1 MKIDKNRKLK
11 GSVLLTVVSVMALL
25 IIFMASTVTLATA
38 ANNRSHANYS
48 DSQAEYTARAA
59 IEGFSQALTTNN
71 ALAQSILAMDKG
83 DTFTPAVVINDPGMG
98 NVGYYDGNH
107 WVSDRIKIEYI
118 KDNWGYDEEKAEWAN
133 MQVLK
138 VTATARVGKQEKSIC
153 YYLEKTGESSPSK
166 SNNIKGFQTLG
177 GGGMQNNGTF
187 SGALCLGLGQP
198 DTIDDGHGNS
208 VPIEYGTSNDFMAY
222 VTDGFV
228 NGSLVQNMGSNF
240 EWHVPTSD
248 SHFVVT
254 QDLGVNNAGFNI
266 FVDYPYAKTSTGGQF
281 TYEDFGQKD
290 IPYLYVGGRIRF
302 HGTGEGGLTVKNE
315 GVNNGRAKSKDS
327 PFNIFAGSCD
337 VKGMSLQATDLY
349 LFDDDPNQVSY
360 PAGSTKISEAN
371 LYKWS
376 SSVINKT
383 ADQFYSEGG
392 SIYCN
397 HNMEIYQ
404 ALKVKGNL
412 VIQGNLTIGQNGSVE
427 VGGDLVIKGRCYRNT
442 DVGTD
447 KTANDTLNKITC
459 HGRIFYDTT
468 DTVAYYLAKNSEA
481 SGSLKPGYVKV
492 ENAEFGTYRVDNIEI
507 INKPVEGEIVEVPN
521 KQVTN
526 PATVVICNGKN
537 GDWSG
542 WKIEDTNQPIEV
554 VGNVAA
560 NWVDYSQASVYYV
573 DGKGYTSVPYYVS
586 NPDGTSSADITVEAT
601 TKYYKIGTQII
612 SADEAG
618 AKYLLCDG
626 KGNATEKIV
635 DFASEY
641 YIAGPDGE
649 PTEEYTTD
657 FVLYTYYAYNKDGEV
672 TTTKVD
678 DKPVFYI
685 VNPETGDV
693 DTHTTDEPVSYYYYD
708 AEADTFHTATES
720 EAMDTSGGTKY
731 VAWYNPLVPATAEYY
746 YYDVDPRPLADNPA
760 ELAAHQITEAEA
772 VNRAN
777 TSYFSVSSY
786 PGYSTNPIGSSVYP
800 KNMTKA
806 ALNAGSTK
814 IVKQLDEAIRDIGGD
829 PDVDVTQAGA
839 SIIPDGAYNSN
850 YDYSAI
856 TNVID
861 ISSKGGQTINID
873 QSTVITGTAPSGQG
887 VTFKIKATSGM
898 FIVLKDT
905 KISSNG
911 VFIVEGNDTVNFL
924 LDGDVNIE
932 KLGIFTNKILN
943 QFEIAIVDGKPDYF
957 GDQTKN
963 KNINKVVRI
972 NESDKMN
979 INMYGKKGS
988 TLTVGNGCFVCAS
1001 ARCPFT
1007 KLTMATGATGMAA
1020 DWRYV
1025 DNYNHIITPTNGKM
1039 VNWIGS
1045 GLFDSSSAL
1054 SNNFKLL
1061 YTNSTGDANDEVKN
1075 DQVIGANWYA
1085 KYYDAY

>member
-118 KDNWGYDEEKAEWAN
+118 KDNWGYDEEKEEWAN

-138 VTATARVGKQEKSIC
+138 VSATAKVGKQEKSIC
-153 YYLEKTGESSPSK
+153 YYLEKTGESKPSK
-166 SNNIKGFQTLG
+166 GNNIKGFQTIG
-177 GGGMQNNGTF
+177 GGGMQNNGLF

-198 DTIDDGHGNS
+198 DTIAG
-208 VPIEYGTSNDFMAY
+208 VPVEYTTRNDFIAY

-228 NGSLVQNMGSNF
+228 NGSMVQALGDNF

-248 SHFVVT
+248 SHFVIT
-254 QDLGVNNAGFNI
+254 QDLGVNNSGFTVY
-266 FVDYPYAKTSTGGQF
+266 VDYPYAKTSSGGQF
-281 TYEDFGQKD
+281 AYEEFGQKD
-290 IPYLYVGGRIRF
+290 IPYLYVGGKITTY
-302 HGTGEGGLTVKNE
+302 TGASGAGSFRVINE
-315 GVNNGRAKSKDS
+315 GKNNGRSKSEDS
-327 PFNIFAGSCD
+327 PFNVFAGSIESHG
-337 VKGMSLQATDLY
+337 VNIEAADLY
-349 LFDDDPNQVSY
+349 LFNDDPTTVSNVTLGSR
-360 PAGSTKISEAN
+360 AGD

-376 SSVINKT
+376 SSVINRT

-397 HNMEIYQ
+397 HNFEVTQ
-404 ALKVKGNL
+404 NLKVRDDL
-412 VIQGNLTIGQNGSVE
+412 VVQGNLDITGNGSLE
-427 VGGDLVIKGRCYRNT
+427 VFGDLAVKGT
-442 DVGTD
+442 I
-447 KTANDTLNKITC
+447 NDMSKVTC
-459 HGRIFYDTT
+459 HGRIFYDHGS
-468 DTVAYYLAKNSEA
+468 DSVAYYMARNPEA

-492 ENAEFGTYRVDNIEI
+492 ENAEFGTYRVDNIEVT
-507 INKPVEGEIVEVPN
+507 NKPVEGGTVVDIDNIPVTGYTTRDISKGHIKGQWDLDWNNWRYEDNGEIVGDIGIDL
-521 KQVTN
+521 
-526 PATVVICNGKN
+526 PAEHY
-537 GDWSG
+537 D
-542 WKIEDTNQPIEV
+542 Q
-554 VGNVAA
+554 
-560 NWVDYSQASVYYV
+560 
-573 DGKGYTSVPYYVS
+573 GKGCHYLTLYEYDGAIYTDVPYYAVDENG
-586 NPDGTSSADITVEAT
+586 NPITDQIVTVPKTYFLEIDSHRYSVGSSSKA
-601 TKYYKIGTQII
+601 YF
-612 SADEAG
+612 
-618 AKYLLCDG
+618 LCSSDG
-626 KGNATEKIV
+626 KVTDKVV
-635 DFASEY
+635 DFAYEY
-641 YIAGPDGE
+641 YIADNTGKA
-649 PTEEYTTD
+649 TEDYTTE
-657 FVLYTYYAYNKDGEV
+657 FEPYSYYLYNKDGEV
-672 TTTKVD
+672 TATKVS

-685 VNPETGDV
+685 VNPETKEV

-746 YYDVDPRPLADNPA
+746 YYDVDPRPLADNPT

-772 VNRAN
+772 VNKAN
-777 TSYFSVSSY
+777 TSYFSVSSFRT
-786 PGYSTNPIGSSVYP
+786 YSTNPIGGTVYP

-814 IVKQLDEAIRDIGGD
+814 IVKQLDEAIKDIGGD
-829 PDVDVTQAGA
+829 PEVDVTQAGT

-850 YDYSAI
+850 YDYSGI
-856 TNVID
+856 TNTLD
-861 ISSKGGQTINID
+861 IGTLNGSATTNID
-873 QSTVITGTAPSGQG
+873 QSIVLSGTAKTDGKKI
-887 VTFKIKATSGM
+887 FKVKAASGM
-898 FIVLKDT
+898 FIVLNGT
-905 KISSNG
+905 KFDDAE
-911 VFIVEGNDTVNFL
+911 FIIEGNDTVNFL
-924 LDGDVNIE
+924 LDGDVSFNKCRIV
-932 KLGIFTNKILN
+932 TNKIENMLK
-943 QFEIAIVDGKPDYF
+943 AG
-957 GDQTKN
+957 GA
-963 KNINKVVRI
+963 VRI

-979 INMYGKKGS
+979 VNMYGKKNS
-988 TLTVGNGCFVCAS
+988 TLTFTNTCFVCAS

-1007 KLTMATGATGMAA
+1007 KIDMATGAHGASA

-1025 DNYNHIITPTNGKM
+1025 DNYNHIITLKKADKD

-1054 SNNFKLL
+1054 SDNFKLL
-1061 YTNSTGDANDEVKN
+1061 YTNSTGDANNNINN
-1075 DQVIGANWYA
+1075 DQVIGANWYP

>member
-118 KDNWGYDEEKAEWAN
+118 KDNWGYDEEKEEWAN

-138 VTATARVGKQEKSIC
+138 VTATAKVGKQEKSIC
-153 YYLEKTGESSPSK
+153 YYLEKTGESKPSK
-166 SNNIKGFQTLG
+166 GNNIKGFQTIG
-177 GGGMQNNGTF
+177 GGGMQNNGLF

-198 DTIDDGHGNS
+198 DTIAG
-208 VPIEYGTSNDFMAY
+208 VPVEYTTRNDFIAY

-228 NGSLVQNMGSNF
+228 NGSMVQALGDNF

-248 SHFVVT
+248 SHFVIT
-254 QDLGVNNAGFNI
+254 QDLGVNNSGFTVY
-266 FVDYPYAKTSTGGQF
+266 VDYPYAKTSSGGQF
-281 TYEDFGQKD
+281 AYEEFGQKD
-290 IPYLYVGGRIRF
+290 IPYLYVGGKITTY
-302 HGTGEGGLTVKNE
+302 TGASGAGSFRVINE
-315 GVNNGRAKSKDS
+315 GKNNGRLKSEDS
-327 PFNIFAGSCD
+327 PFNVFAGSIESHG
-337 VKGMSLQATDLY
+337 VNIEAADLY
-349 LFDDDPNQVSY
+349 LFNDDPTTVSNVTL
-360 PAGSTKISEAN
+360 GSRVGD

-376 SSVINKT
+376 SSVINRT

-397 HNMEIYQ
+397 HNFEVTQ
-404 ALKVKGNL
+404 NLKVRDDL
-412 VIQGNLTIGQNGSVE
+412 VVQGNLDITGNGSLE
-427 VGGDLVIKGRCYRNT
+427 VFGDLAVN
-442 DVGTD
+442 GTI
-447 KTANDTLNKITC
+447 NDMSKVTC
-459 HGRIFYDTT
+459 HGRIFYDHGG
-468 DTVAYYLAKNSEA
+468 DSVAYYMARNPEA

-492 ENAEFGTYRVDNIEI
+492 ENAEFGTYRVDNIESLGV
-507 INKPVEGEIVEVPN
+507 PVEGGTVDSVDNPVYPGSTVREVSKGHINNGQNGLDWDNWRYEDTGEIVGDIGVDFEAN
-521 KQVTN
+521 KAWVGYHQVMLYS
-526 PATVVICNGKN
+526 AG
-537 GDWSG
+537 
-542 WKIEDTNQPIEV
+542 
-554 VGNVAA
+554 GN
-560 NWVDYSQASVYYV
+560 Y
-573 DGKGYTSVPYYVS
+573 YTSPVYEDVDTHEITDQPKAYYYHSTAGKTIRIGGSSADNLFYVRK
-586 NPDGTSSADITVEAT
+586 PDGTVTEDVVSVPAVYFIAD
-601 TKYYKIGTQII
+601 K
-612 SADEAG
+612 D
-618 AKYLLCDG
+618 
-626 KGNATEKIV
+626 GNAT
-635 DFASEY
+635 D
-641 YIAGPDGE
+641 
-649 PTEEYTTD
+649 EYTTEAE
-657 FVLYTYYAYNKDGEV
+657 YYSYYVYNKDGEV
-672 TTTKVD
+672 TATRVG

-685 VNPETGDV
+685 VNPKTNEV
-693 DTHTTDEPVSYYYYD
+693 DDTKTTDEPVSYYYYD

-746 YYDVDPRPLADNPA
+746 YYDVDPRPLADNPT

-772 VNRAN
+772 VNKAN
-777 TSYFSVSSY
+777 TSYFSVSSFRT
-786 PGYSTNPIGSSVYP
+786 YSTNPIGGTVYP

-814 IVKQLDEAIRDIGGD
+814 IVKQLDEAIKDIGGD
-829 PDVDVTQAGA
+829 PEVDVTQAGT

-850 YDYSAI
+850 YDYSGI
-856 TNVID
+856 TNTLD
-861 ISSKGGQTINID
+861 IGTLNGSATTNID
-873 QSTVITGTAPSGQG
+873 QSIVLSGTAKTDGKKI
-887 VTFKIKATSGM
+887 FKVKAASGM
-898 FIVLKDT
+898 FIVLNGT
-905 KISSNG
+905 KFDDAE
-911 VFIVEGNDTVNFL
+911 FIIEGNDTVNFL
-924 LDGDVNIE
+924 LDGDVSFNKCRIV
-932 KLGIFTNKILN
+932 TNKIENMLK
-943 QFEIAIVDGKPDYF
+943 AG
-957 GDQTKN
+957 GA
-963 KNINKVVRI
+963 VRI

-979 INMYGKKGS
+979 VNMYGKKNS
-988 TLTVGNGCFVCAS
+988 TLSFTNTCFVCAS

-1007 KLTMATGATGMAA
+1007 KLDMATGAHGASA

-1025 DNYNHIITPTNGKM
+1025 DNYNHIITLKKSDKD

-1054 SNNFKLL
+1054 SDNFKLL
-1061 YTNSTGDANDEVKN
+1061 YTNSTGDANNNINN